1 MAHIMTQ
8 EEWEVQMS
16 EKILAYV
23 RNELYLELRFMD
35 IALSALVPKADASLH
50 SFATDGTMLY
60 FSTEQVLRVF
70 KNNAMFLDR
79 AYLHSVLHC
88 IFSHLWI
95 GGKRDRWLWHIA
107 CDIAVEYTID
117 GMGKNCTKRI
127 LSWTREQFYQ
137 RLRSQK
143 EGVSA
148 AIIYRML
155 MDMSAVPEQKEQLT
169 VLERE
174 FYTDDHRYWPK
185 QEDGNA
191 KQQAATAS
199 QKKWDK
205 IARQT
210 RQMQEQRGDE
220 TKDGE
225 ELLAAQLAAQKG
237 RRSYRDFLQKFA
249 VLREELHSDPDEF
262 DLNYYTYGLKL
273 YGNLP
278 LIEPLESRE
287 TKKIREFVII
297 IDTSYSTSGELVE
310 QFLRETVDI
319 LLQSDSFFT
328 DSVIRILQCD
338 NQVRSDI
345 VITEKNQLSTFLN
358 QFQVIGGGGTD
369 FRPAFAYVNELVEQ
383 GAFKNL
389 TGLLYFTDGKGIY
402 PKRRPDYKA
411 AFLFLEDYDESAVPP
426 WAMRLRLEP
435 EELFYEYQAGKK

>member
-35 IALSALVPKADASLH
+35 IALSALVPKADSSLH
-50 SFATDGTMLY
+50 TFATDGTMLY
-60 FSTEQVLRVF
+60 FSAEQVLRVF
-70 KNNAMFLDR
+70 KQNSMYLDR

-95 GGKRDRWLWHIA
+95 GGKRDRWLWQIA

-127 LSWTREQFYQ
+127 LSWTREQFY
-137 RLRSQK
+137 RKLKGQK

-148 AIIYRML
+148 AVVYRML
-155 MDMSAVPEQKEQLT
+155 LDMSAIPEQKEQLII
-169 VLERE
+169 LERE

-185 QEDGNA
+185 QEDGSA
-191 KQQAATAS
+191 KQQAAVAS

-287 TKKIREFVII
+287 TKKIREFVIV

-319 LLQSDSFFT
+319 LLQNDSFFT

-345 VITEKNQLSTFLN
+345 VITEKNQLSTFLDK
-358 QFQVIGGGGTD
+358 FQVIGGGGTD

-402 PKRRPDYKA
+402 PGKRPDYKT

-435 EELFYEYQAGKK
+435 EELGQKS